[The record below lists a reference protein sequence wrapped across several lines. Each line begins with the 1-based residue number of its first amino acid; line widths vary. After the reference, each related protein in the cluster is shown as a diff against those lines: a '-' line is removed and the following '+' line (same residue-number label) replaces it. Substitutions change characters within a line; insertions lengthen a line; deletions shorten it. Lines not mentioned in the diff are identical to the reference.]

1 MTTDM
6 SASSEPEFIYFD
18 LGNVLLYFDH
28 ENACRQMA
36 EVADIDPAMVRR
48 VVFDS
53 GLELRYEAGEISC
66 REFYDEFCQATDT
79 RPDYNVLERAGSA
92 IFELNVSIV
101 PVVAHLWEAGYR
113 LGMLSNTSPCH
124 YRYFADGRFRMIP
137 EAFETIVLSYEV
149 GVVKPDA
156 KIFHAAIGRAGVP
169 PERIF
174 YVDDVSGHVDAAR
187 RQGIDAV
194 QYTTTGDLV
203 AELRRRGVR
212 FNY

>member
-6 SASSEPEFIYFD
+6 SAHPAPEFIYFD

-28 ENACRQMA
+28 GLACRQMA
-36 EVADIDPAMVRR
+36 DVAGVDAETVRR
-48 VVFDS
+48 VVFES
-53 GLELRYEAGEISC
+53 GLKLRYEAGEIS
-66 REFYDEFCQATDT
+66 RQQFYDEFCQATDT
-79 RPDYNVLERAGSA
+79 RPDYNALERAGSA

-124 YRYFADGRFRMIP
+124 YRYFADGRYRMIP

-187 RQGIDAV
+187 RRGIDAM
-194 QYTTTGDLV
+194 QYTTTADLV